1 MPNYDFLCNL
11 CQDTF
16 EELMTFSE
24 YSDYINTL
32 KLIKCPKCGIE
43 AKHKRLY
50 SAALISF
57 KGQGW
62 TEKFHRDSTGSLKDA
77 SSLMKEEAKNVKS
90 SEAYSSVMPKDNHQ

>member
-1 MPNYDFLCNL
+1 MPLYDFSCSS

-32 KLIKCPKCGIE
+32 KLIKCPKCGVE

-62 TEKFHRDSTGSLKDA
+62 TPQFHRDSTGSMKDTSA
-77 SSLMKEEAKNVKS
+77 LMKEDAKNIKS
-90 SEAYSSVMPKDNHQ
+90 SEVYNQSMPKDNHQ